1 MPDRGP
7 SFECDTGYGDG
18 LPDRYLVPMDVIAKW
33 IADVNTGRWTWTRNT
48 RCKYVTLFLD
58 TRAGAYSVKDR
69 DGNRIDG
76 GTLLLQY
83 GIEEVPDA

>member
-7 SFECDTGYGDG
+7 HYECDTDYGDG
-18 LPDRYLVPMDVIAKW
+18 LPARYLIPMVVIAKW
-33 IADVNTGRWTWTRNT
+33 VEDVQTGRWTWTRNT

-69 DGNRIDG
+69 DGNRIDEA
-76 GTLLLQY
+76 TLLYQH
-83 GIEEVPDA
+83 GIDRP